1 MIKLNI
7 QRFSST
13 NKTTHYDLSQYV
25 SSDLPTYLVD
35 YNSDMSK
42 IDTGIN
48 AAQTTADTASTA
60 ATNAQ
65 TAAETAQGT
74 ANTAVTNAAT
84 ADTKATTANTNI
96 GTMANL
102 ETVNKNDL
110 VSAINEV
117 NTIANTSQVIDSLS
131 GSETTKAPSVRV
143 VKEQFEEVELFSSD
157 NGSLGQNITLSQ
169 SANNFERLEVVVGT
183 AYYKETIEI
192 RPHQLGSASPNV
204 PIYYIWHDGTSA
216 MGIFA
221 AWYTLSGNT
230 LTYNYATRLFAGYG
244 STDASFDSNNQV
256 NVFKVYG
263 YRQ

>member
-1 MIKLNI
+1 MA
-7 QRFSST
+7 ST
-13 NKTTHYDLSQYV
+13 NKTTHYELSQYV
-25 SSDLPTYLVD
+25 SSDKPTYLVD
-35 YNSDMSK
+35 YNGDMAK
-42 IDTGIN
+42 IDTAIN
-48 AAQTTADTASTA
+48 TAKTTADTASTA

-65 TAAETAQGT
+65 TAAESAATT

-102 ETVNKNDL
+102 ETTEKQTL
-110 VSAINEV
+110 VGAINEV
-117 NTIANTSQVIDSLS
+117 NTKASTSQVIDSLS

-157 NGSLGQNITLSQ
+157 SGSLGENITLSQ
-169 SANNFERLEVVVGT
+169 SANNFERLEVVVG
-183 AYYKETIEI
+183 AASYKETIEI
-192 RPHQLGSASPNV
+192 RPHQLGTATPNI
-204 PIYYIWHDGTSA
+204 PIYYIWHDGQSA

-244 STDASFDSNNQV
+244 STDVSFDTNNQV
-256 NVFKVYG
+256 KVFKVYG